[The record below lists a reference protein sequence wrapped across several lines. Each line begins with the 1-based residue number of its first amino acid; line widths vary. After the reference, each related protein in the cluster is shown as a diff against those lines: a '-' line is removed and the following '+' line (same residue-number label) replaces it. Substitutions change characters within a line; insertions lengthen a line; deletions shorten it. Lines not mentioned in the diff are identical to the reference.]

1 MADGGGYDSWSTPAL
16 LRAAR
21 DRYRWATKSA
31 LVGAGFDDMPR
42 DGAYVLG
49 GMAGAGAPLSALITQ
64 MGMSKQA
71 AGALIDTMVVRGY
84 LDRTVDVE
92 DRRRLT
98 VTLTERGQE
107 AATVVRSAVDRVD
120 TQLTDRLGPG
130 PLADLRA
137 TLVALIAGAGAAEG
151 D

>member
-1 MADGGGYDSWSTPAL
+1 MADLSRYGTWSTPAL

-31 LVGAGFDDMPR
+31 LVEAGFDDMPR

-71 AGALIDTMVVRGY
+71 AGQLIDTMVTRGY
-84 LDRTVDVE
+84 LDRTVDTE

-98 VTLTERGQE
+98 VTLTERGRT
-107 AATVVRSAVDRVD
+107 AATVVRAAVDQVD
-120 TQLTDRLGPG
+120 AQLVSRLGPG
-130 PLADLRA
+130 PLADLRT
-137 TLVALIAGAGAAEG
+137 TLVALIDGTA